1 MSDAPIVDIVAID
14 GPAGAGKSTV
24 ARKVA
29 AALGLAYLDTGAMYR
44 AATWNALHKG
54 VDFDDETALAQATRD
69 MALELIE
76 DSDGLRVRVD
86 GEDVSKAIRTQEVT
100 KNIYRLDQLAEV
112 RAHLVELQ
120 RQYGARK
127 ATVADGRDMGT
138 VVFPEARCKIFL
150 DASLDERA
158 LRRMKDLE
166 ALGEPV
172 DFDVL
177 RGEIEER
184 DRKAQT
190 RAVSPL
196 RQAPDALRLDTT
208 GTPLDDVVKKII
220 ALARERL

>member
-1 MSDAPIVDIVAID
+1 MSGAPIVDIVTID

-24 ARKVA
+24 ARRVA
-29 AALGLAYLDTGAMYR
+29 GALGFAYLDTGAMYR
-44 AATWNALHKG
+44 AATWNALNKD
-54 VDFDDETALAQATRD
+54 VDLDDEAALAQVTRD
-69 MALELIE
+69 MKLELIE

-100 KNIYRLDQLAEV
+100 KSIYRLDQLAEV

-120 RQYGARK
+120 RHYGARRP
-127 ATVADGRDMGT
+127 TVADGRDMGT
-138 VVFPEARCKIFL
+138 VVFPEAKCKIFL
-150 DASLDERA
+150 EASLDERA

-166 ALGEPV
+166 ASGEPV
-172 DFDVL
+172 DFEVL

-184 DRKAQT
+184 DHKART

-208 GTPLDDVVKKII
+208 GMPLDDVVNRIVT
-220 ALARERL
+220 LARERL